1 MSNTPI
7 HVGLAQAAMQA
18 SRVRRLYHQL
28 EEVHHGTRWSKQ
40 EDVVGLQSDVGE
52 LGRLVMG
59 AEGRWM
65 APDDVRNQ
73 LEVKLAECLWWVFS
87 LSNRLG
93 IDIEHAFV
101 DKMTELEHELALSV
115 ANSRKQKKTAKRKAK
130 NPAPKIEGAAGN
142 GNTAA

>member
-18 SRVRRLYHQL
+18 SRVRQLYHQL
-28 EEVHHGTRWSKQ
+28 EEVHHGARWSKQ

-65 APDDVRNQ
+65 APDDVRKQ
-73 LEVKLAECLWWVFS
+73 LEVKLAECLWWIFS

-93 IDIEHAFV
+93 IDVEHAYV
-101 DKMTELEHELALSV
+101 DKMNELEHELTLSI
-115 ANSRKQKKTAKRKAK
+115 ANAKKEKQAARRSSRSKV
-130 NPAPKIEGAAGN
+130 PPVS
-142 GNTAA
+142 

>member
-18 SRVRRLYHQL
+18 SRVRQLYHQL
-28 EEVHHGTRWSKQ
+28 EEVHHGVRWSKQ

-65 APDDVRNQ
+65 APDDVRKQ
-73 LEVKLAECLWWVFS
+73 LEVKLAECLWWIFS

-93 IDIEHAFV
+93 IDIEHAYV

-115 ANSRKQKKTAKRKAK
+115 ANSKKQKKTARRKSRSQAL
-130 NPAPKIEGAAGN
+130 AAGEGQ
-142 GNTAA
+142 GNTGA

>member
-18 SRVRRLYHQL
+18 SRVRQLYHQL
-28 EEVHHGTRWSKQ
+28 EEVHHGARWSKQ

-65 APDDVRNQ
+65 APDDVRKQ
-73 LEVKLAECLWWVFS
+73 LEVKLAECLWWIFS

-93 IDIEHAFV
+93 IDVEHAFV
-101 DKMTELEHELALSV
+101 DKMNELEHELALSV
-115 ANSRKQKKTAKRKAK
+115 ANSRKQKKTSRRK
-130 NPAPKIEGAAGN
+130 PKGAAEGGEK
-142 GNTAA
+142 GNTEA

>member
-18 SRVRRLYHQL
+18 SRVRQLYHQL
-28 EEVHHGTRWSKQ
+28 EEVHHGARWSKQ

-65 APDDVRNQ
+65 APDDVRKQ
-73 LEVKLAECLWWVFS
+73 LEVKLAECLWWIFS

-93 IDIEHAFV
+93 IDVEHAYV
-101 DKMTELEHELALSV
+101 DKMNELEHELALSV
-115 ANSRKQKKTAKRKAK
+115 ANSKKQKKTARRK
-130 NPAPKIEGAAGN
+130 PKGAAEGEGK
-142 GNTAA
+142 GNTKA

>member
-18 SRVRRLYHQL
+18 SRVRQLYHQL
-28 EEVHHGTRWSKQ
+28 EEVHHGVRWSKQ

-65 APDDVRNQ
+65 APDDVRKQ
-73 LEVKLAECLWWVFS
+73 LEVKLAECLWWIFS

-93 IDIEHAFV
+93 IDVEHAYV

-115 ANSRKQKKTAKRKAK
+115 ANSKKQKRTAKRKSKAPS
-130 NPAPKIEGAAGN
+130 PAAAGDA
-142 GNTAA
+142 GTVL